1 MGAVDVDEA
10 AEQLYA
16 LAPAE
21 FTARRTAL
29 AAQTRRDGR
38 ADVAKEISELR
49 RPTAS
54 AGLINQLF
62 RAESADLSSEVAG
75 SAGRPSEL
83 AGELAEQLRALG
95 VELREAQAEL
105 DGARMRELT
114 RQRQQLI
121 AALVGRAGE
130 LAAENGQKV
139 SGAVERELEETFAA
153 AVADEQACLAV
164 TSGRL
169 TRALVYAGLGEV
181 DVSAATATP
190 LTRKPPPKPRPAQPT
205 TDQTTVGQA
214 PTDLAERRR
223 AAELAKLTEATETL
237 STAQTSLAEAEAE
250 LTARTEA
257 QQTAQ
262 AHEAKLSNRLDELQR
277 EILQTRHELDAAAR
291 ATANADRDQRRQ
303 ERQVEEARKATRLAQ
318 QARDRLA
325 PND

>member
-1 MGAVDVDEA
+1 MGAVDVDQA

-29 AAQTRRDGR
+29 AAQTRKDGR
-38 ADVAKEISELR
+38 PDVAKEISELR

-62 RAESADLSSEVAG
+62 RAESAG
-75 SAGRPSEL
+75 T
-83 AGELAEQLRALG
+83 ELAEQLRALG

-114 RQRQQLI
+114 RERQQLI
-121 AALVGRAGE
+121 ATLVSRAGE

-169 TRALVYAGLGEV
+169 TRALVYAGLGQV

-190 LTRKPPPKPRPAQPT
+190 LTRKPPKPARPAA
-205 TDQTTVGQA
+205 TDQTTAGQA

-223 AAELAKLTEATETL
+223 TAELAKRAEATETL
-237 STAQTSLAEAEAE
+237 SAAQTSLSEAEAE
-250 LTARTEA
+250 LAARTTA
-257 QQTAQ
+257 QQAAQ
-262 AHEAKLSNRLDELQR
+262 AHEAKLSSRLDELQR
-277 EILQTRHELDAAAR
+277 EILQTRHELDAAGR

-303 ERQVEEARKATRLAQ
+303 ERQVEEARKAERLAQ
-318 QARDRLA
+318 QAWDRLT
-325 PND
+325 PNDAPD